1 MHCFPAYHLPAPTP
15 TLLGQQLLCL
25 EDAGDVELMTVLPW
39 MSNKVDSLSLVTFLT
54 VPLIMK
60 QLDRVRYLHH
70 DAKAVLA
77 LFLLAVYLTEDYI
90 PFRSPT
96 PSS

>member
-77 LFLLAVYLTEDYI
+77 LFLLTVYLTGDYV